1 MPEFI
6 CKVADASGRV
16 YEEREAAESEQEARR
31 KLGERGLLVYTVS
44 SGGSLVAQVVPA
56 LRGGRRRTIS
66 GSDFLIFNQQFVTL
80 VRAGLPILKALDL
93 LAERAGVE
101 RLRPILRAVRDRVKE
116 GATLSE
122 AFEQQGSFDRVYT
135 TSLLAGERSGN
146 LAGVLESYIG
156 YQKVTSGF
164 RKRLLAALVYPA
176 ILVTAAAAILTYVT
190 TFVIPRFAQLY
201 SELEVDLPTIT
212 VVVTRLAT
220 DYRWEVL
227 GALALLVIL
236 IIFAALWSRT
246 DRGGYVVDRLTL
258 RLPVVGNIWI
268 KFQVAQLC
276 RTLATLLL
284 GGIPLVSAL
293 QTAAG
298 AVRSRLFS
306 EALGTAEESVRQ
318 GQPLSAA
325 LAGTRILP
333 AMALEM
339 VEVGEASGSL
349 AHMLGSVADFYEEE
363 VNTRLSAL
371 VAVIE
376 PAILIFMAAVVL
388 IILLA
393 LYLPIFSIGAN
404 VH

>member
-16 YEEREAAESEQEARR
+16 FEEREAAESEQEARR
-31 KLGERGLLVYTVS
+31 KLGERGLLVYSVS
-44 SGGSLVAQVVPA
+44 SGGGLVAQVVPA
-56 LRGGRRRTIS
+56 LRSRRARAVS

-80 VRAGLPILKALDL
+80 IRAGLPILKALDL
-93 LAERAGVE
+93 LAERAGAA
-101 RLRPILRAVRDRVKE
+101 RLRPILQGVRDRVKE

-146 LAGVLESYIG
+146 LAGVLDSYIG

-176 ILVTAAAAILTYVT
+176 ILVCAAAAILTYVT
-190 TFVIPRFAQLY
+190 AFVIPRFAELY
-201 SELEVDLPTIT
+201 TELEVDLPTIT

-227 GALALLVIL
+227 GAAALVVLLVM
-236 IIFAALWSRT
+236 FVSLWSRT
-246 DRGGYVVDRLTL
+246 DRGGYAVDRLTL
-258 RLPVVGNIWI
+258 RLPVAGGIWI

-293 QTAAG
+293 ETAGG

-306 EALGTAEESVRQ
+306 EALGTAAESVRQ
-318 GQPLSAA
+318 GQALSAA

-339 VEVGEASGSL
+339 IEVGEASGSL
-349 AHMLGSVADFYEEE
+349 APMLGSVADFYEEE

-388 IILLA
+388 VILLA

>member
-6 CKVADASGRV
+6 CKVADATGRV
-16 YEEREAAESEQEARR
+16 YVEREAAESEQDARR
-31 KLGERGLLVYTVS
+31 KLGERGLLVYSVS
-44 SGGSLVAQVVPA
+44 AGGGLVAQVVPA
-56 LRGGRRRTIS
+56 LRSQRRRTIS

-93 LAERAGVE
+93 LAERAGAE
-101 RLRPILRAVRDRVKE
+101 RLRPVLRAVRDRVKE

-146 LAGVLESYIG
+146 LAGVLDSYIG
-156 YQKVTSGF
+156 YQRVTSGF

-176 ILVTAAAAILTYVT
+176 ILMFAASGILTYVT

-201 SELEVDLPTIT
+201 AELEVELPTIT

-220 DYRWEVL
+220 DYRLEVL
-227 GALALLVIL
+227 GTVALAVLLV
-236 IIFAALWSRT
+236 FFVSLWSRT
-246 DRGGYVVDRLTL
+246 DRGGYTVDRLTL
-258 RLPVVGNIWI
+258 RMPVIGNIWI

-276 RTLATLLL
+276 RTLATLLQ

-293 QTAAG
+293 ETAGG

-306 EALGTAEESVRQ
+306 EALGASAESVRQ
-318 GQPLSAA
+318 GQPLSAS
-325 LAGTRILP
+325 LAGTRLLP
-333 AMALEM
+333 PLALEM

-349 AHMLGSVADFYEEE
+349 APMLGSVADFYEEE
-363 VNTRLSAL
+363 VNTRLSTL